1 MPVSTT
7 IAAHS
12 GAETETTRAHRT
24 LAAFAVLALSW
35 APALIGM
42 VLCLASASGIEAV
55 GTLSA
60 ALAFGAAAALLPVRG
75 GHGGRGGPLLPL
87 ALAVTG
93 IGAGASTLAS
103 GLRAAGTGSSLWLD
117 LLGVAWMP
125 GGLTVA
131 GVLGAAVM
139 LRWRSLLAAGGL
151 LSTGIAVT
159 SVAELQ
165 VGRPLPLGAALW
177 IVWLALAL
185 GSGLMIL
192 WSAARRTSPDREA
205 ALWLAV
211 AHFTLLLSGV
221 GGYIIG
227 EEGGPSLIATA
238 FAAAFLPAGVLF
250 AAASFVLTAIARAPD
265 AVDPPRA
272 RFAVGVLLVSALLV
286 AYGAVVATVAQLAPL
301 TPTSGGMIAVVLLA
315 VGAEPARRGVQRAV
329 DQLLYGRSA
338 DPRAL
343 LRTVSEEIAGGDGGS
358 LGALAAA
365 LRQSLRL
372 GGVAITSS
380 SGEGM
385 RAEAGTIDPATRRI
399 ITLYAADGPCGTV
412 EVCGAAGRR
421 TEPRSIDAVRRIGGV
436 LSVAVLL
443 SEVNEGLREARDRAR
458 QIAASERRF
467 ARAEIEAG
475 IEPALARIRR
485 DLENLPAA
493 DDPAALLSRAAAAL
507 QTATTDV
514 RDLARTLLPGS
525 LDAGDL
531 PGALAELAARFET
544 PSLVADVRQAP
555 EHPEAVYHLVAE
567 AVLRSRRRGGVTRIE
582 VAVLAS
588 DQWELRVTG
597 DRTRTGPIL
606 RALRSRA
613 EEAGYRTGDRRPDAL
628 TVTGRR

>member
-1 MPVSTT
+1 MSTT
-7 IAAHS
+7 VARART
-12 GAETETTRAHRT
+12 TETPQPRGART
-24 LAAFAVLALSW
+24 LPAAFILALSW
-35 APALIGM
+35 APALTGM
-42 VLCLASASGIEAV
+42 LLCLSSASGIEAV

-87 ALAVTG
+87 ALAVTAV
-93 IGAGASTLAS
+93 GAGASTLAS
-103 GLRAAGTGSSLWLD
+103 GLRAAGFDGGLWLD

-139 LRWRSLLAAGGL
+139 LRWRSLLAAGAV
-151 LSTGIAVT
+151 LSTAIAAT
-159 SVAELQ
+159 SAAELQ
-165 VGRPLPLGAALW
+165 QGRALALATALW

-185 GSGLMIL
+185 GSGLMIV
-192 WSAARRTSPDREA
+192 WAAARRTSPDHEA

-211 AHFTLLLSGV
+211 SHFALLLSGV
-221 GGYIIG
+221 GGYIVG
-227 EEGGPSLIATA
+227 EEGGSSFIGTA

-250 AAASFVLTAIARAPD
+250 AAASFMLTAIARAPD
-265 AVDPPRA
+265 AVDPPLA

-286 AYGAVVATVAQLAPL
+286 AYGAVAATAAQLAPL

-315 VGAEPARRGVQRAV
+315 VGEEPARRGIQRAV

-343 LRTVSEEIAGGDGGS
+343 LRTVSEEIAGGESGS
-358 LGALAAA
+358 LDALAAA

-372 GGVAITSS
+372 GGVSITSS
-380 SGEGM
+380 AGEGM
-385 RAEAGTIDPATRRI
+385 RAEAGTIDPATAQI
-399 ITLYAADGPCGTV
+399 ITLFAADGPCGTV
-412 EVCGAAGRR
+412 EACGTAGRR
-421 TEPRSIDAVRRIGGV
+421 PEPRTIDALRRIGGV

-443 SEVNEGLREARDRAR
+443 AEVNEGLREARDRAR

-475 IEPALARIRR
+475 IEPALLRVRR
-485 DLENLPAA
+485 ELAELPHTT
-493 DDPAALLSRAAAAL
+493 DPGALLGRASAAL
-507 QTATTDV
+507 QSATTDV

-531 PGALAELAARFET
+531 PGALAELSARFEN
-544 PSLVADVRQAP
+544 PELHSDVRQAP
-555 EHPEAVYHLVAE
+555 EHPEAVYHLAAE
-567 AVLRSRRRGGVTRIE
+567 AVLRARRRGGVDRIE
-582 VAVLAS
+582 VAVHAS
-588 DQWELRVTG
+588 DRWVLRLIG
-597 DRTRTGPIL
+597 DRVRTGPIL

-613 EEAGYRTGDRRPDAL
+613 EEAGYRAEEDGPSDTL
-628 TVTGRR
+628 TVAGRA

>member
-7 IAAHS
+7 AAPRR
-12 GAETETTRAHRT
+12 ATAAAPRATRA
-24 LAAFAVLALSW
+24 LPAVLVLSLSW

-42 VLCLASASGIEAV
+42 LLCLASASGVEAV

-60 ALAFGAAAALLPVRG
+60 ALAFGGAAALLPVRG

-87 ALAVTG
+87 ALAVTAV
-93 IGAGASTLAS
+93 GAGASTLAS
-103 GLRAAGTGSSLWLD
+103 GLRAAGLDGGLWLD

-139 LRWRSLLAAGGL
+139 LRSRSLLAAGTL
-151 LSTGIAVT
+151 LSTVIAVV

-165 VGRPLPLGAALW
+165 AGHALPFALPLW

-185 GSGLMIL
+185 GAGLMIL
-192 WSAARRTSPDREA
+192 WAAARGTSPDREA
-205 ALWLAV
+205 ALWLAI
-211 AHFTLLLSGV
+211 AHFALLLSGV
-221 GGYIIG
+221 GGYIVG
-227 EEGGPSLIATA
+227 DEGGPSLVATA

-265 AVDPPRA
+265 AVDPPLA

-286 AYGAVVATVAQLAPL
+286 AYGAIAATAAQLAPL

-315 VGAEPARRGVQRAV
+315 VAAEPARRGIQRAV

-343 LRTVSEEIAGGDGGS
+343 LRTVSAEIAGGESGS

-372 GGVAITSS
+372 GGVAITST
-380 SGEGM
+380 GDGA
-385 RAEAGTIDPATRRI
+385 RAEAGAVDPATRQV
-399 ITLYAADGPCGTV
+399 ITLFAADGVCGTV
-412 EVCGAAGRR
+412 EVCGTAGRR
-421 TEPRSIDAVRRIGGV
+421 VEPRTIDALRRIGGV

-443 SEVNEGLREARDRAR
+443 AAINEGLRDARDRAR

-485 DLENLPAA
+485 DLERLPDAP
-493 DDPAALLSRAAAAL
+493 DPAAVLGRAASAL
-507 QTATTDV
+507 QAATTEV

-531 PGALAELAARFET
+531 PGALAELGARFDSPALHT
-544 PSLVADVRQAP
+544 AVHVAP

-567 AVLRSRRRGGVTRIE
+567 AMLRARRRGGVDSIDVT
-582 VAVLAS
+582 VLSS
-588 DQWELRVTG
+588 DRWALRVVG
-597 DRTRTGPIL
+597 ERTRTRPIL
-606 RALRSRA
+606 RALHDRA
-613 EEAGYRTGDRRPDAL
+613 KETGYRTDHQGPPDSV
-628 TVTGRR
+628 TVRGRS